1 MSETKQKYLKIN
13 KKKTKKS
20 TKKKLNTNPPQR
32 ERERDLSTCTSHRK
46 KEPPPEERTIA
57 KVVTIANGSGDS
69 LEGERVSAQ
78 VGGEV
83 VLVVERER
91 EREIERV
98 DLILR
103 ASASAI
109 LKEFYFYTSKNYFS
123 ILTHHF
129 TIHLLQIFQNSI

>member
-1 MSETKQKYLKIN
+1 M
-13 KKKTKKS
+13 
-20 TKKKLNTNPPQR
+20 
-32 ERERDLSTCTSHRK
+32 
-46 KEPPPEERTIA
+46 
-57 KVVTIANGSGDS
+57 VTIANGSGDS

-129 TIHLLQIFQNSI
+129 TIHLFQIFQNSI

>member
-1 MSETKQKYLKIN
+1 M
-13 KKKTKKS
+13 
-20 TKKKLNTNPPQR
+20 
-32 ERERDLSTCTSHRK
+32 
-46 KEPPPEERTIA
+46 
-57 KVVTIANGSGDS
+57 
-69 LEGERVSAQ
+69 
-78 VGGEV
+78 V

-91 EREIERV
+91 EREIGRV

-103 ASASAI
+103 ASASTI